1 MVKYLGENWVALAA
15 LLVSVT
21 SALVQWGS
29 SWAQRPRIGVYADGM
44 IAYETHLDT
53 GGIQSHRGAMV
64 YVKIANLG
72 DRPLRLAYV
81 HLVLV
86 KAAGW
91 DGDTY
96 DLDDLFVPQDEVT
109 RDLQVDTNRHL
120 DELLEPQHTT
130 ECRLWIGRGRNEHP
144 PLVRVAVE
152 VLSGKVAY
160 SRIVFTDQAIDNFTP
175 GTPSLLRRK
184 WEDLRAKRSAHL
196 SKLIHEQEA

>member
-29 SWAQRPRIGVYADGM
+29 SRALRPRIGLHADGM
-44 IAYETHLDT
+44 VAYETHFDS

-91 DGDTY
+91 DSDTY
-96 DLDDLFVPQDEVT
+96 DLDDVFVPKDEVT
-109 RDLQVDTNRHL
+109 KYLRVDSNRHL
-120 DELLEPQHTT
+120 DELLEPQHTA

-144 PLVRVAVE
+144 PIVRVAVE

-160 SRIVFTDQAIDNFTP
+160 SRLVFNDGTIDDFTP
-175 GTPSLLRRK
+175 RTPSFLRRK
-184 WEDLRAKRSAHL
+184 WEDLRAKPSVHL
-196 SKLIHEQEA
+196 TTLIHEQEA